1 MRTLPARVQR
11 GLERLYGLDAPPV
24 DAFIRP
30 ADDEAP
36 EAVRASREAL
46 LLRGRGDDLEIAL
59 VLPRRTLEPRDAIS
73 VDEVCQVVEG
83 VSHFLYVVERA
94 RRRVP
99 TTQLELELQAEVD
112 KFVVLMGGIH
122 PKAAAFEPN
131 RARSVRTALFHN
143 VRFADPPGTERGDR
157 YRLANRL
164 AARWTERLERRLARG
179 GFATMRGELRQFHA
193 ADLSEKIELA
203 RAA

>member
-30 ADDEAP
+30 ADEAP
-36 EAVRASREAL
+36 EAAGASREAL
-46 LLRGRGDDLEIAL
+46 LLRDSGDDLEIAL
-59 VLPRRTLEPRDAIS
+59 VLPRRALEPQEAIS

-112 KFVVLMGGIH
+112 KFVVLVGGIH
-122 PKAAAFEPN
+122 PEAAALEPS
-131 RARSVRTALFHN
+131 RARSVRTALFHK
-143 VRFADPPGTERGDR
+143 VRFSDPPGTERGDR

-164 AARWTERLERRLARG
+164 AARWTERLERRFARG
-179 GFATMRGELRQFHA
+179 GFAMMRGELRHFHA
-193 ADLSEKIELA
+193 ADLCEKIELA